1 MSGITLQEFMND
13 KDVVMGDYQRAHAK
27 CADGLTVSI
36 QASRWHYSEPRQT
49 FSDKFESLE
58 LGFPT
63 ERDELIMPYAQSP
76 EYPTETVYPYVPW
89 DVVEKMV
96 EKHGNIVAAVI
107 RYK

>member
-1 MSGITLQEFMND
+1 MSEITLQEFMND
-13 KDVVMGDYQRAHAK
+13 KDIVAGDYQRAHAK
-27 CADGLTVSI
+27 CADGFTVSI
-36 QASRWHYSEPRQT
+36 QASCWHYSEPRQT
-49 FSDKFESLE
+49 FSDKFDSLE

-76 EYPTETVYPYVPW
+76 ESPTEIVYPYVPW

-96 EKHGNIVAAVI
+96 EKHGNIVAAVV

>member
-89 DVVEKMV
+89 DVVEKNGGKTRQYCGCCNQV
-96 EKHGNIVAAVI
+96 
-107 RYK
+107 